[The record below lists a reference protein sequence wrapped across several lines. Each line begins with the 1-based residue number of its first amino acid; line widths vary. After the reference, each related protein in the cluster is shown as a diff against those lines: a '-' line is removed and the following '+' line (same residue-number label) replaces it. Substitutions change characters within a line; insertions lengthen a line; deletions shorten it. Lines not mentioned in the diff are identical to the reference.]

1 MLEMLQMGNEN
12 EEKYFFTFTLTHWT
26 IYIWIIYNFNLRAFY
41 CKIKHWYAILK
52 ILSFALNVD

>member
-1 MLEMLQMGNEN
+1 MLLMLEMLQMGNEN

-41 CKIKHWYAILK
+41 CKIKHWYAIL
-52 ILSFALNVD
+52 